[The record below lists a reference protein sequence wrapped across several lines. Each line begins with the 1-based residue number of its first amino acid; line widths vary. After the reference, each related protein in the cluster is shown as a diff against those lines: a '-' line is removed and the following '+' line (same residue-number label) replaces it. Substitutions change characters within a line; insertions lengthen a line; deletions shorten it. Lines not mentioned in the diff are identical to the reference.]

1 MGVAT
6 YTFTLRGDGHDNRDD
21 MGIALADNASAY
33 GYACT
38 VARELMRCRET
49 QTRYW
54 RIKVYRDGEGP
65 VFDVLFASV
74 DPTLDHLRRELRALV
89 ESVSAKTGA
98 LKDVLYDCEMS
109 LRESRSLL
117 ARSRGQPYL
126 ISENGEVTIRGFEQ
140 LQSVSK
146 SWRKI

>member
-6 YTFTLRGDGHDNRDD
+6 YTFTLRGDGPDSSDD
-21 MGIALADNASAY
+21 TGVALADNASAY
-33 GYACT
+33 RYART

-49 QTRYW
+49 KTRCW

-65 VFDVLFASV
+65 LFDVLFASV

-89 ESVSAKTGA
+89 ESVSEKTGA
-98 LKDVLYDCEMS
+98 LKDILYACELS

-117 ARSRGQPYL
+117 ARSRGEPYL
-126 ISENGEVTIRGFEQ
+126 IAEDGELTIRGFDR
-140 LQSVSK
+140 L
-146 SWRKI
+146 RTRP